1 MHTKAPSNFGPRR
14 DVPVG
19 HDPDACTA
27 SSRAPVKYCSAG
39 LGQPGQRR
47 TVRVG
52 TVHAPPGGGRTQPLN
67 VLTATGDTASATAS
81 RTVPGVGGA
90 WQRMSDAERAVDA
103 LLEDAHLAAPYQI
116 PGLVRRHA
124 ATLDADDAVVY
135 LVDLQQRVLVPFFDP
150 AGPGVGRQVEP
161 LSVDA
166 TLAGRAFQHVEVLTQ
181 DAADGGIRVWLPLL
195 DGVERLGVLGVTV
208 DAAAAA
214 EIGSGLV
221 GVRLRR
227 FAALVAELIMTKTMY
242 GDTIVRLRR
251 QAGMG
256 LAAEMQ
262 WSLLPP
268 LTFACQEVTIAAA
281 LEPAYEVAGDTVD
294 YAVDAGWARV
304 AVLDGMGHGLG
315 SAQLATLA
323 VAAYRNAR
331 RADRS
336 LTDTAALIH
345 DALVDAFGGTAFATA
360 VLAELDTDT
369 GILSWINAGHP
380 PPLLLRRGKLVRS
393 LHSRPTLPLG
403 LVVTGRPPT
412 TITVGREQLEPDD
425 RILLY
430 TDGVIE
436 ARSPTGVFFGDQA
449 LIDLFR
455 RNLAA
460 GLPAQETMRR
470 VVHALLDHQQGQLT
484 DDATLLLL
492 EWRNT
497 NTDALTP

>member
-1 MHTKAPSNFGPRR
+1 MG
-14 DVPVG
+14 G
-19 HDPDACTA
+19 
-27 SSRAPVKYCSAG
+27 
-39 LGQPGQRR
+39 
-47 TVRVG
+47 VRQVI
-52 TVHAPPGGGRTQPLN
+52 
-67 VLTATGDTASATAS
+67 
-81 RTVPGVGGA
+81 
-90 WQRMSDAERAVDA
+90 SDAERAVDA

-116 PGLVRRHA
+116 AALVARHA
-124 ATLDADDAVVY
+124 AMLGADDALVY
-135 LVDLQQRVLVPFFDP
+135 LADLQQRVLVPFLDHR
-150 AGPGVGRQVEP
+150 ALGVGLNVEP

-166 TLAGRAFQHVEVLTQ
+166 TLPGRAFQHIEVLTQ
-181 DAADGGIRVWLPLL
+181 DAADGRIRVWLPLL

-208 DAAAAA
+208 DAAAAG
-214 EIGSGLV
+214 EIGSGRA

-227 FAALVAELIMTKTMY
+227 FATLTAELIMTKTMY

-268 LTFACQEVTIAAA
+268 LTFACQDVTIAAA
-281 LEPAYEVAGDTVD
+281 LEPAYEVAGDSVD
-294 YAVDAGWARV
+294 YAVDAGRTRV
-304 AVLDGMGHGLG
+304 AVLDGMGHGLR
-315 SAQLATLA
+315 SAQLVTLA

-336 LTDTAALIH
+336 LTDTTALIH

-380 PPLLLRRGKLVRS
+380 APLLLRHGRLVRS

-403 LVVTGRPPT
+403 LVINGRPPAT
-412 TITVGREQLEPDD
+412 VTVGREQLQPDD
-425 RILLY
+425 RVLLY
-430 TDGVIE
+430 TDGVTE
-436 ARSPTGVFFGDQA
+436 ARSPSGAFFGDQA
-449 LIDLFR
+449 LIDLLR

-470 VVHALLDHQQGQLT
+470 IVHALLDHQQGQLA

-492 EWRNT
+492 EWRNG
-497 NTDALTP
+497 NTDALVP

>member
-1 MHTKAPSNFGPRR
+1 
-14 DVPVG
+14 
-19 HDPDACTA
+19 
-27 SSRAPVKYCSAG
+27 
-39 LGQPGQRR
+39 
-47 TVRVG
+47 
-52 TVHAPPGGGRTQPLN
+52 
-67 VLTATGDTASATAS
+67 
-81 RTVPGVGGA
+81 
-90 WQRMSDAERAVDA
+90 MSDAERAVDA
-103 LLEDAHLAAPYQI
+103 LLEDAQLAAPYQI
-116 PGLVRRHA
+116 AGLVARHA
-124 ATLDADDAVVY
+124 ATLGADDALVY
-135 LVDLQQRVLVPFFDP
+135 LVDLQQRVLVPFLDP

-166 TLAGRAFQHVEVLTQ
+166 TLPGRAFQHVEVLIQ
-181 DAADGGIRVWLPLL
+181 DAAEGRVRVWLPLL
-195 DGVERLGVLGVTV
+195 DGIERLGVLGVTV
-208 DAAAAA
+208 DVAVAREVA
-214 EIGSGLV
+214 GGLI

-227 FAALVAELIMTKTMY
+227 FATLVAELIMTKTMY

-268 LTFACQEVTIAAA
+268 LTFACRELTVAAA

-294 YAVDAGWARV
+294 YAVDAGRARV
-304 AVLDGMGHGLG
+304 AVLDGMGHGLR

-336 LTDTAALIH
+336 LTDTAAVIHEALIH
-345 DALVDAFGGTAFATA
+345 TFGGAAFATA
-360 VLAELDTDT
+360 VLAELDTNT
-369 GILSWINAGHP
+369 GMLSWVNAGHP
-380 PPLLLRRGKLVRS
+380 APLLLRGGRLVRS

-403 LVVTGRPPT
+403 LVVTGRPAT
-412 TITVGREQLEPDD
+412 TIAVGREQLEPDD
-425 RILLY
+425 RVLLY
-430 TDGVIE
+430 TDGVTD
-436 ARSPTGVFFGDQA
+436 ARSPTGAFFGDQA
-449 LIDLFR
+449 LIDLLR
-455 RNLAA
+455 RNFAA

-492 EWRNT
+492 EWRNA

>member
-1 MHTKAPSNFGPRR
+1 
-14 DVPVG
+14 
-19 HDPDACTA
+19 
-27 SSRAPVKYCSAG
+27 
-39 LGQPGQRR
+39 
-47 TVRVG
+47 
-52 TVHAPPGGGRTQPLN
+52 
-67 VLTATGDTASATAS
+67 
-81 RTVPGVGGA
+81 
-90 WQRMSDAERAVDA
+90 MSDAERAVDA

-116 PGLVRRHA
+116 AGLVARHA
-124 ATLDADDAVVY
+124 PTLGADDALVY
-135 LVDLQQRVLVPFFDP
+135 LVDLQQRVLVPFLDP

-166 TLAGRAFQHVEVLTQ
+166 TLPGRAFQHVEVLTQ
-181 DAADGGIRVWLPLL
+181 DAAEGRVRVWLPLL
-195 DGVERLGVLGVTV
+195 DGIERLGVLGVTV
-208 DAAAAA
+208 DVAVAREVA
-214 EIGSGLV
+214 GGLI

-227 FAALVAELIMTKTMY
+227 FATLVAELIMTKTMY

-268 LTFACQEVTIAAA
+268 LTFACRELTVAAA

-294 YAVDAGWARV
+294 YAVDAGRARV
-304 AVLDGMGHGLG
+304 AVLDGMGHGLR

-336 LTDTAALIH
+336 LTDTAAVIHEALIH
-345 DALVDAFGGTAFATA
+345 TFGGAAFATA
-360 VLAELDTDT
+360 VLAELDTNT
-369 GILSWINAGHP
+369 GMLSWVNAGHP
-380 PPLLLRRGKLVRS
+380 APLLLRGGRLVRS

-403 LVVTGRPPT
+403 LVVTGRPAT
-412 TITVGREQLEPDD
+412 TIAVGREQLEPDD
-425 RILLY
+425 RVLLY
-430 TDGVIE
+430 TDGVTE
-436 ARSPTGVFFGDQA
+436 ARSPTGAFFGDQA
-449 LIDLFR
+449 LIDLLS
-455 RNLAA
+455 RNFAA

>member
-1 MHTKAPSNFGPRR
+1 
-14 DVPVG
+14 
-19 HDPDACTA
+19 
-27 SSRAPVKYCSAG
+27 
-39 LGQPGQRR
+39 
-47 TVRVG
+47 
-52 TVHAPPGGGRTQPLN
+52 
-67 VLTATGDTASATAS
+67 
-81 RTVPGVGGA
+81 
-90 WQRMSDAERAVDA
+90 MSDAERAVDA
-103 LLEDAHLAAPYQI
+103 LLADAHLAAPYQI
-116 PGLVRRHA
+116 AALVARHA
-124 ATLDADDAVVY
+124 ATLGADDALVY
-135 LVDLQQRVLVPFFDP
+135 LVDLQQRVLVPFIDP
-150 AGPGVGRQVEP
+150 GGPGVGRLVEP
-161 LSVDA
+161 LGVDA
-166 TLAGRAFQHVEVLTQ
+166 TLPGRAFQHVEVLTQ
-181 DAADGGIRVWLPLL
+181 DTADGRTRVWVPLL

-208 DAAAAA
+208 DAAVAA

-227 FAALVAELIMTKTMY
+227 FATLVAELIMTKTMY

-268 LTFACQEVTIAAA
+268 LTFACREVTIAAA

-304 AVLDGMGHGLG
+304 AVLDGMGHGLR

-345 DALVDAFGGTAFATA
+345 DTLIDAFGGTAFATA
-360 VLAELDTDT
+360 VLAELDTNT
-369 GILSWINAGHP
+369 GMLSWVNAGHP
-380 PPLLLRRGKLVRS
+380 PPLLLRQGKFVRS
-393 LHSRPTLPLG
+393 LHSHPVLPLG
-403 LVVTGRPPT
+403 LVVTGRPPA
-412 TITVGREQLEPDD
+412 TIAVGREQLQPDD
-425 RILLY
+425 RVLLY
-430 TDGVIE
+430 TDGVTE
-436 ARSPTGVFFGDQA
+436 ARSPTGAFFGDQA
-449 LIDLFR
+449 LIDLLR
-455 RNLAA
+455 RNFAA

-497 NTDALTP
+497 NSDALIP